1 MIDGLPRAQEPSN
14 EDLRRAEPRP
24 RQRQRKAQA
33 IHDCRVIVGLTIVD
47 SVAWWLI
54 FKSLLVALAAG
65 WLLHLGV
72 LCALGW
78 LMHSRAGS
86 GIDVRHLALTLILG
100 AMVGAVGM
108 IIAALVA
115 ASGLFLRNSRQ
126 MIDAWYQ
133 RQAESITHDEVTEL
147 IGSIFNGRVAPRSMR
162 NTENFNFTIREGTF
176 SQKQAIME
184 VVARSYRPELLPVL
198 NLALSSPIPAIRVQA
213 AAVKGKLYTSVM
225 ASLHT
230 ALDDLDRAQSNE
242 EVATAGRR
250 LSQCILSGLLEPD
263 QKLSALTATK
273 KVHDVAGS
281 LKYNDESRELF
292 HELRHL
298 FAHFDEA
305 AALLV
310 RMEEYGGHVDQH
322 RRQLEEAFEGYER
335 GVSSWLDT
343 QDEPIG
349 TFPGTSER
357 VNRTTFSHHSGGP
370 I

>member
-1 MIDGLPRAQEPSN
+1 MIDGLAHTQGPGN
-14 EDLRRAEPRP
+14 DGLRRAEPKQ

-33 IHDCRVIVGLTIVD
+33 INDCRVIVSLTVVD
-47 SVAWWLI
+47 SIAWWLI
-54 FKSLLVALAAG
+54 FKPLFVALAAG

-72 LCALGW
+72 LCALVW
-78 LMHSRAGS
+78 RIRSRIGS
-86 GIDVRHLALTLILG
+86 GIDVRHLTLTLILG

-115 ASGLFLRNSRQ
+115 ASGLFVRNSREL
-126 MIDAWYQ
+126 IDAWYQ
-133 RQAESITHDEVTEL
+133 RQAESITHDEVSEL
-147 IGSIFNGRVAPRSMR
+147 IGSIFNGRVASHSMR
-162 NTENFNFTIREGTF
+162 NAENFSFIIREGTF

-198 NLALSSPIPAIRVQA
+198 NLALNSPVPAIRVQA

-225 ASLHT
+225 ASLRT
-230 ALDDLDRAQSNE
+230 AIDDLDRARSNE

-263 QKLSALTATK
+263 QKLTALTATK
-273 KVHDVAGS
+273 KVHDVSGS
-281 LKYNDESRELF
+281 LSYNDESRELF

-322 RRQLEEAFEGYER
+322 RRELEAAFEGYER
-335 GVSSWLDT
+335 GVSSWLGAH
-343 QDEPIG
+343 DEPVSAV
-349 TFPGTSER
+349 PGMPKQANTDASYA
-357 VNRTTFSHHSGGP
+357 S
-370 I
+370 